1 MSEQQATEKQI
12 REALASAAP
21 IILAPG
27 PKEPPTQIPPVP
39 NDVWDLPGGTAWV
52 YYAEGHDRL
61 TRPVIAADG
70 FNMGPS
76 SIDMLWQGLDWG
88 QYAFFSELRSRGH
101 DLIVVGFHERSA
113 AIQKNADAVIEAIT
127 RACAM
132 REGDQRLAVG
142 GFSMGGL
149 VTRYALT
156 KMESQHVE
164 HQTDLYW
171 SYDTPHRGAWIPL
184 GLQAFAHYSR
194 KLNDGFSNQ
203 INSPAARQLLAWHIE
218 EWDGKPRVDELRE
231 KLLAELD
238 RMGNWPA
245 IPVKIGVA
253 NGVGTGQGN
262 GIKPGDRTVEG
273 KGLAI
278 LGTHLYAQRS
288 GDNQLVANL
297 RLITPP
303 PAKEVRTDDLPEIDG
318 APGGTLEGFGILA
331 DKLNEQPPILGLKTN
346 APIRHHSF
354 VPSVSAV
361 AIRDVTTNADLYVD
375 IDGLEPETS
384 ELDDFRLAS
393 ENQPHTLM
401 TAELGGWIVEQI
413 ENRLG

>member
-1 MSEQQATEKQI
+1 MSEQQATEQQI
-12 REALASAAP
+12 REALATAAP

-39 NDVWDLPGGTAWV
+39 HDVWDLPGGTAWV
-52 YYAEGHDRL
+52 YYAEGGDRL
-61 TRPVIAADG
+61 TRPVILADG

-88 QYAFFSELRSRGH
+88 QYGFLSELRRRGR
-101 DLIVVGFHERSA
+101 DVIVVGFHERSA
-113 AIQKNADAVIEAIT
+113 AIQENADAVIEAVK
-127 RACAM
+127 RAVAM
-132 REGDQRLAVG
+132 RVGNHRLAVG

-149 VTRYALT
+149 VTRYALV
-156 KMESQHVE
+156 KMESEQVD
-164 HQTDLYW
+164 HQTGLYW

-194 KLNDGFSNQ
+194 KLNDGFSRQ
-203 INSPAARQLLAWHIE
+203 INSSAARQLLAWHIE

-245 IPVKIGVA
+245 IPLKIGVA
-253 NGVGTGQGN
+253 NGVGNGQGN
-262 GIKPGDRTVEG
+262 GIKPGDHTVEG
-273 KGLAI
+273 KGLTI

-288 GDNQLVANL
+288 GDNQLVAKL
-297 RLITPP
+297 RLVTPP
-303 PAKEVRTDDLPEIDG
+303 PAKEVRTDDLPELDG

-331 DKLNEQPPILGLKTN
+331 DKLNEQPPILGLKTD

-375 IDGLEPETS
+375 IDGLAPETS

-393 ENQPHTLM
+393 QNQPHTLM
-401 TAELGGWIVEQI
+401 TEELGGWIVEQI
-413 ENRLG
+413 ENLG

>member
-1 MSEQQATEKQI
+1 MSEPQATEKQI
-12 REALASAAP
+12 REALAAAAP

-39 NDVWDLPGGTAWV
+39 SDVWDLPGGTAWV
-52 YYAEGHDRL
+52 YYAQGGAGL
-61 TRPVIAADG
+61 TRPVIVADG

-76 SIDMLWQGLDWG
+76 NIDMLWQGLDWG
-88 QYAFFSELRSRGH
+88 EYGFFSELRGRGR
-101 DLIVVGFHERSA
+101 DVIVVGFHERSA
-113 AIQKNADAVIEAIT
+113 AIQQNADAVIEAVH
-127 RACAM
+127 RACSM
-132 REGDQRLAVG
+132 SQGDHRLAVG

-149 VTRYALT
+149 VTRYALA
-156 KMESQHVE
+156 KMESQRVDHR
-164 HQTDLYW
+164 TGLYW
-171 SYDTPHRGAWIPL
+171 SYDTPHRGAWIPI

-231 KLLAELD
+231 QLLAELE

-245 IPVKIGVA
+245 IPMKIGVA
-253 NGVGTGQGN
+253 NGVGNGQGN
-262 GIKPGDRTVEG
+262 GIKPGDHTIEG
-273 KGLAI
+273 KGLTI
-278 LGTHLYAQRS
+278 VGTHLYAQRS
-288 GDNQLVANL
+288 GDNQIVAKL
-297 RLITPP
+297 RLVTPP
-303 PAKEVRTDDLPEIDG
+303 PAKEVPTDDLPEIDG

-331 DKLNEQPPILGLKTN
+331 DKLNEQPPVLGLKTN

-375 IDGLEPETS
+375 IDGLSPETS

-401 TAELGGWIVEQI
+401 TEELGGWIVEQI
-413 ENRLG
+413 ENLG